1 MKSFSSISDV
11 VRNTFESLISQFIDF
26 APRLVGCIVVLVIG
40 FVVANLVRAI
50 VRNVLGRVGFDK
62 IGERLNQIGFIKQ
75 IKAEVKLSNIV
86 AAALYYF
93 IILMFL
99 TAATEILGV
108 ETITS
113 MVLSVVNFIPS
124 LIAGAIMLQLGI
136 IISDVIKSAVVT
148 LCKSFNVP
156 SAKLIG
162 NLVFGFFLIITF
174 ISSLAQIGINTELLE
189 SSFIIVF
196 GGVVVAFGIG
206 YGFASKDVLGSIIA
220 SFYSKNKYAVGQIIQ
235 IDGVKGKIVEMDSLS
250 VVVKTEA
257 SQVVLPLKYFQEQKV
272 EIFPIGE

>member
-1 MKSFSSISDV
+1 MESFYNISDILK
-11 VRNTFESLISQFIDF
+11 NTFNSLIGQFVDF
-26 APRLVGCIVVLVIG
+26 VPRLIGCIVVLLIG
-40 FVVANLVRAI
+40 YLVANFVRAI
-50 VRNVLGRVGFDK
+50 VKNVLGRVGFDK

-75 IKAEVKLSNIV
+75 IKAEIKLSNIV
-86 AAALYYF
+86 AASLYYF

-113 MVLSVVNFIPS
+113 MVLSVVNFIPQ

-136 IISDVIKSAVVT
+136 IISDIIKSAVVT

-162 NLVFGFFLIITF
+162 NLVFGFFLVITF
-174 ISSLAQIGINTELLE
+174 ISALAQIGINTELLE

-196 GGVVVAFGIG
+196 GGIVAAFGVG
-206 YGFASKDVLGSIIA
+206 YGLASRDVLGNIIS
-220 SFYSKNKYAVGQIIQ
+220 SFYSKNKYTIGQLIQ
-235 IDGVKGKIVEMDSLS
+235 IDGVKGRIIELDNLS
-250 VVVKTEA
+250 VTIKTEE
-257 SQVVLPLKYFQEQKV
+257 SRVVLPLKYFQSQKV
-272 EIFPIGE
+272 EIFAS

>member
-1 MKSFSSISDV
+1 MESFYNISDILK
-11 VRNTFESLISQFIDF
+11 NTFNSLIGQFVDF
-26 APRLVGCIVVLVIG
+26 VPRLIGCIVVLLIG
-40 FVVANLVRAI
+40 YIVANFVRAI
-50 VRNVLGRVGFDK
+50 VKNVLGRVGFDK

-75 IKAEVKLSNIV
+75 IKAEIKLSNIV
-86 AAALYYF
+86 AASLYYF

-113 MVLSVVNFIPS
+113 MVLSVVNFIPQ

-136 IISDVIKSAVVT
+136 IISDIIKSAVVT

-162 NLVFGFFLIITF
+162 NLVFGFFLVITF
-174 ISSLAQIGINTELLE
+174 ISALAQIGINTELLE

-196 GGVVVAFGIG
+196 GGIVAAFGVG
-206 YGFASKDVLGSIIA
+206 YGLASRDVLGNIIS
-220 SFYSKNKYAVGQIIQ
+220 SFYSKNKYTIGQLIQ
-235 IDGVKGKIVEMDSLS
+235 IDGVKGRIIELDNLS
-250 VVVKTEA
+250 VTIKTEE
-257 SQVVLPLKYFQEQKV
+257 SRVVLPLKYFQSQKV
-272 EIFPIGE
+272 EIFAS